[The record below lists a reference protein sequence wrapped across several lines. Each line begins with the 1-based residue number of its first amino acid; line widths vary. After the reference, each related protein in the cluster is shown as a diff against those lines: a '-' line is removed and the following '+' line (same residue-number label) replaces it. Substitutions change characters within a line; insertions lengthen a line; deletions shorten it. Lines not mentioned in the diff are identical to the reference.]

1 MQAGNLIDPSFQ
13 GVNKLFVL
21 SFENNTYTTVHTRY
35 YPPTAEIK
43 YYDVIID
50 GRNFSD
56 QPVINN

>member
-1 MQAGNLIDPSFQ
+1 MQAGNLIDPNFQ

-21 SFENNTYTTVHTRY
+21 SFENNTYTTVNTKY
-35 YPPTAEIK
+35 YLPTAEIK